1 MTTTYEKIAK
11 ILAQYRDMEVDG
23 ISPETKF
30 EDLGLDSLDM
40 VDLVM
45 AMEDEFGIEIEVEEN
60 LFTVGDLVKLID
72 DIKLDQSKED
82 REDEIKE

>member
-1 MTTTYEKIAK
+1 MTTYEKIAK

-45 AMEDEFGIEIEVEEN
+45 AMEDEFDIEIEVEEN

-72 DIKLDQSKED
+72 DIKLQKLKE
-82 REDEIKE
+82 ELFQ